1 MIGYAIL
8 AANRV
13 FKLNPTTP
21 VLDLRA
27 AVWLPVYLVGMGL
40 IVYVSDFGPL
50 KDPWLPLWW
59 DMLAVIVFSLAI
71 YFWAL
76 RVALP
81 AERIERMIDVGAS
94 QDGPAAGY
102 G

>member
-1 MIGYAIL
+1 
-8 AANRV
+8 
-13 FKLNPTTP
+13 
-21 VLDLRA
+21 
-27 AVWLPVYLVGMGL
+27 
-40 IVYVSDFGPL
+40 
-50 KDPWLPLWW
+50 
-59 DMLAVIVFSLAI
+59 MLAVIVFSLAI